1 MSRLAFALPALLL
14 LALTGCQTAP
24 SSPPPAPQ
32 QAALSCP
39 VDTDPWQRLEIVFG
53 RDIKGGGRVSD
64 KQWRSYVQQVLS
76 PTFPDGLSVVEA
88 EGRWVSPT
96 GQAYVEDSFVVLIY
110 LPADAAP
117 GERIDAVVKDYK
129 ARFQQESVL
138 VSANPSCL
146 AFK

>member
-1 MSRLAFALPALLL
+1 MTRLAATFALLTLLT
-14 LALTGCQTAP
+14 AAGCETAP
-24 SSPPPAPQ
+24 SSPPPQEQ
-32 QAALSCP
+32 QVVLSCP
-39 VDTDPWQRLEIVFG
+39 TGTDAWQRLEIVFG
-53 RDIKGGGRVSD
+53 RDIQGGGRVSD
-64 KQWRSYVQQVLS
+64 KAWRSYVQQVLS

-96 GQAYVEDSFVVLIY
+96 GQAYVEDAFVVLIY
-110 LPADAAP
+110 LPAGTDP
-117 GERIDAVVKDYK
+117 GQRIDTVVKDYK